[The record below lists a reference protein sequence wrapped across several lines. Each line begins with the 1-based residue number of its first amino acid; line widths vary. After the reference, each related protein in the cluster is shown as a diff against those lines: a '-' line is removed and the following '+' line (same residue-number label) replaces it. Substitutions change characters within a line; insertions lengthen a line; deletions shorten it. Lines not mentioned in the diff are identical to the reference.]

1 MQISTALRTESTA
14 VPRMNARRW
23 VMGAV
28 FVASSIGMIA
38 SGHALTGAATVPA
51 AAQVLAPATEPV
63 VPASPVPP
71 ATSAE
76 AVPVFVPERE
86 APTRAVIRT
95 SPIPKPAIVVL
106 AQPLVVATA
115 APTSTATLAPAPL
128 QLAQAAPA
136 SPDGAGAGNQRG
148 APAGFTAPDE
158 PKPDETNAQ
167 RAKTQPL
174 NNAPFWRGVQQSGEK
189 AGVTNLPGPELGV
202 LVQRF
207 VQYPGS
213 NFTTAGEAWRQVRNQ
228 WILPYGGALVAITLL
243 ALAMFYWSKGSIGG
257 HEPDTGRKIER
268 FTPLE
273 RAAHW
278 TNAIAFV
285 VLGVSGLVMSFGKFI
300 LMPVIGHTLFG
311 WLTYLLKNAHNF
323 AGPLF
328 AVSLVIVFVT
338 FIKDNFPSK
347 DDLTWMLRAGGLF
360 GGAEVPS
367 HRFNAGEKIVFWG
380 GVFGLGVIV
389 VASGLVLDKL
399 VPGLAYLRGDLQIAQ
414 MVHGVAT
421 LLMVAMF
428 LGHIYMGTIGMKGA
442 YSAMRSGYVDEA
454 WAKEHHALWY
464 ADIKAGKIPA
474 HRSTAGVPMIGPAVG
489 SAR

>member
-14 VPRMNARRW
+14 AARMNARRW

-28 FVASSIGMIA
+28 FVTASIGMIA
-38 SGHALTGAATVPA
+38 SGHALTGPGTAPVAATVM
-51 AAQVLAPATEPV
+51 APATEPAA
-63 VPASPVPP
+63 PASPVPL

-76 AVPVFVPERE
+76 SVPAFVPERE

-106 AQPLVVATA
+106 AQPLSVATA
-115 APTSTATLAPAPL
+115 APTSTATPAPAPL

-136 SPDGAGAGNQRG
+136 SPDAAGAGNQRG

-167 RAKTQPL
+167 RARSQPL

-328 AVSLVIVFVT
+328 AVSLVIVFIT

-380 GVFGLGVIV
+380 GVFGLGVMV
-389 VASGLVLDKL
+389 VASGLVLDKV
-399 VPGLAYLRGDLQIAQ
+399 VPGLEYLRGDLQIAQ
-414 MVHGVAT
+414 MVHGVTT

-454 WAKEHHALWY
+454 WAKEHHAFWY

-474 HRSTAGVPMIGPAVG
+474 HRSTAGVPTIGPAVG